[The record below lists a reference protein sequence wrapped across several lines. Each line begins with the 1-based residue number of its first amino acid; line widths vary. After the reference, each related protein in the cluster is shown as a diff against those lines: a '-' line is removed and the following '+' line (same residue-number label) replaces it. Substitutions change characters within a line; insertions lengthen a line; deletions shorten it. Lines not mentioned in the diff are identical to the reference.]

1 MNISEI
7 NKSMSFS
14 LRNNT
19 ELLDAQTNLTQI
31 KNFSLFSKNNLIIK
45 KKKPRN
51 QKKLNEK

>member
-1 MNISEI
+1 
-7 NKSMSFS
+7 MSFS

-45 KKKPRN
+45 KNPEIKRN
-51 QKKLNEK
+51 